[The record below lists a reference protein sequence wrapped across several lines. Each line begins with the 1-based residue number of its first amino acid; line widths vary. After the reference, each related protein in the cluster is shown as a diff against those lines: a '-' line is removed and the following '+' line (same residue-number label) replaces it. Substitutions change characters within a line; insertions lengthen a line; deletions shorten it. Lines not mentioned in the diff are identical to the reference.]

1 MFRFLVFISVVLL
14 LSLIA
19 LIVWWVASKISRN
32 IERKDSILDIEK
44 EAHKKIKE
52 KIDKE
57 DF

>member
-1 MFRFLVFISVVLL
+1 MFRFLVFIGVVLL

-19 LIVWWVASKISRN
+19 LIVWWVASKISRS